1 MVINPAYVKADYQ
14 LYEFFKA
21 QGTNIVNPPQDFI
34 GINGAYLYSGDNL
47 KRKTISLVGH
57 TLVLAPHEGLVD
69 SATWIKC
76 RSKCLNNQSVARPIK
91 AKATWL
97 AGKIKCAKCGYA
109 LTAKIYKCK
118 TKSDNRY
125 YLCTNKYHSGGCN
138 FGSLDADVVDD
149 IVFKEMQKKLAEF
162 ETLSKKKQDGCNL
175 QVVKLKTRIE
185 EIDKEISSLLEKIAS
200 ANDTVM
206 QYINNRISE
215 LDAEKKELGAE
226 IVSLE
231 SNRTNDVGEISGY
244 FEHWDELS
252 VSDKIT
258 VVDCLIERIIAS
270 KESIEI
276 KWKI

>member
-1 MVINPAYVKADYQ
+1 M
-14 LYEFFKA
+14 
-21 QGTNIVNPPQDFI
+21 
-34 GINGAYLYSGDNL
+34 
-47 KRKTISLVGH
+47 
-57 TLVLAPHEGLVD
+57 
-69 SATWIKC
+69 
-76 RSKCLNNQSVARPIK
+76 
-91 AKATWL
+91 
-97 AGKIKCAKCGYA
+97 
-109 LTAKIYKCK
+109 
-118 TKSDNRY
+118 
-125 YLCTNKYHSGGCN
+125 
-138 FGSLDADVVDD
+138 DD

-162 ETLSKKKQDGCNL
+162 QTLSKKKQDGCNL

-185 EIDKEISSLLEKIAS
+185 EIDKEISSLLEKISA

-258 VVDCLIERIIAS
+258 VVDCLIERITAS

>member
-1 MVINPAYVKADYQ
+1 YVKADYQ
-14 LYEFFKA
+14 LYEFFKS

-76 RSKCLNNQSVARPIK
+76 RSKCLNNQSVAKPIK

-125 YLCTNKYHSGGCN
+125 YLCTNKYNAGGCN

-162 ETLSKKKQDGCNL
+162 QTLSKKKQDGCNL

-185 EIDKEISSLLEKIAS
+185 EIDKEISSLLEKISA
-200 ANDTVM
+200 ANDTVI
-206 QYINNRISE
+206 QYINNRIAE
-215 LDAEKKELGAE
+215 LDAEKH
-226 IVSLE
+226 SLCSQITQFISE
-231 SNRTNDVGEISGY
+231 SKDNIGEISDYMKNWGK
-244 FEHWDELS
+244 LT
-252 VSDKIT
+252 VSDKII
-258 VVDCLIERIIAS
+258 VVDSLIERINAS
-270 KESIEI
+270 EGSLEI